1 VRNSAARNSRAQLL
15 RHRVHTAAAAAG
27 FNIHRAADL
36 YLHTWRTI
44 NNAAR
49 TKKSAAGASATFIIS
64 VQLARSVAEC
74 GVRPAF
80 ALSKADPAQLHKG
93 AGEKWHPLLSSHH
106 TYTYTLAVLSPY
118 DVCVCVRTMQ
128 LTIAFALRLSCA
140 PNCSVN
146 AQHERN
152 HDQKETK

>member
-1 VRNSAARNSRAQLL
+1 
-15 RHRVHTAAAAAG
+15 VHTAAAAG
-27 FNIHRAADL
+27 FNIHRADDL
-36 YLHTWRTI
+36 YLHTWRAI

-64 VQLARSVAEC
+64 VQLAHSLTRSVAEC

-106 TYTYTLAVLSPY
+106 TYTHTLAVLTPY
-118 DVCVCVRTMQ
+118 DVYVSVCEQ
-128 LTIAFALRLSCA
+128 C
-140 PNCSVN
+140 N
-146 AQHERN
+146 
-152 HDQKETK
+152 